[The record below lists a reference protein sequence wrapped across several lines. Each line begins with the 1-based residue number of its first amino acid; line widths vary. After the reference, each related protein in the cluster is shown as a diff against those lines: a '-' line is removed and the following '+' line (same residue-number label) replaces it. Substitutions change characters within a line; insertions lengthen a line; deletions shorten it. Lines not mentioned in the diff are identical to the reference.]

1 MKVSLSWLKEWV
13 EVTLA
18 PQALASRLTLAGF
31 EVESC
36 EPAAADFSGVVVAAL
51 LEAAPHPQA
60 DKLRVCR
67 VDVGGGQILQIV
79 CGAAN
84 ARAGLKVALAQ
95 VGASLPGGMAIKAA
109 ALRGVESQGMLC
121 SARELGMAQ
130 TSDGILELPA
140 DAPLGVDL
148 RTYLDLNDTIID
160 VSIYPNRGDAMSVQG
175 LSREVSALLR
185 QPSRRPAWQPVST
198 TSTATHG
205 LKVLAPKAA
214 PRVLTRVVE
223 GIDNTRATPVWMQER
238 LRRSGLRSIS
248 PVVDITNY
256 VMLELGQ
263 PLHAYD
269 LRQLDGAMQVRM
281 AHTGESLQLL
291 DGRQIALATDELVI
305 ADSSKAI
312 GLAGVMGGMGSS
324 MTTDTSTVLLEVA
337 YFAPSAIAGRARR
350 HGLQTDASQRF
361 ERGVDPQGQ
370 LLAME
375 RATQLLLELCGG
387 SAGPIA
393 AAVEEGVDAPRASL
407 VLRRNQLS
415 RLLGVSF
422 ADDEV
427 AQALQ
432 ALQMRVEALPEGW
445 RISPPSWRFDLAIEP
460 DLIEE
465 VARVIGLD
473 RITEVPARFPQR
485 FGKRPE
491 SLVEERVVLDT
502 LVVRGYQEAINYAF
516 CDPVIQQRLLPEMQS
531 VKLANPIAANMGV
544 MRLSLWPGLLQAA
557 LDNQRRQQDR
567 VRLFELGSVFL
578 REGTVVSEPR
588 RVAGIAL
595 GLRVPEQ
602 WADKAED
609 VGFHDVKADL
619 EALISLSNASQ
630 DFVFDSKSLPCLHPG
645 RSAAVYRDGVCIGH
659 LGELH
664 PELVKQMGFVGAPVL
679 FELDLIAATRQTVA
693 RAAQVSR
700 FPQVRRD
707 LSVTLPR
714 ETPLSA
720 LQTRVRVAAGTLL
733 RELRCFDVYQG
744 QGIESGRKSIA
755 FGLILQ
761 DNDKTLT
768 DEDADRLVAA
778 VADDLRLNLDA
789 RLRE

>member
-36 EPAAADFSGVVVAAL
+36 EPAAPPFSGVMVASVLDAQ
-51 LEAAPHPQA
+51 PHPQA

-67 VDVGGGQILQIV
+67 VDAGNGDVLQIV

-84 ARAGLKVALAQ
+84 ARAGLKVALAR
-95 VGASLPGGMAIKAA
+95 VGANLPGGLAIQAA
-109 ALRGVESQGMLC
+109 ALRGVDSQGMLC
-121 SARELGMAQ
+121 SARELGLSTQ
-130 TSDGILELPA
+130 SDGILELPL
-140 DAPLGVDL
+140 DAPVGSDL
-148 RTYLDLNDTIID
+148 RAYLDLDDTIVD

-175 LSREVSALLR
+175 LSREISALLR
-185 QPSRRPAWQPVST
+185 QPSRRPPWPTVDVS
-198 TSTATHG
+198 STAQHP
-205 LKVLAPKAA
+205 LQVLAPQAA
-214 PRVLTRVVE
+214 PRVLIRVVE
-223 GIDNTRATPVWMQER
+223 GIDNTRLTPMWMQER
-238 LRRSGLRSIS
+238 LRRAGLRTIS
-248 PVVDITNY
+248 PVVDVTNY

-269 LRQLDGAMQVRM
+269 LRCLDGALQVRM
-281 AHTGESLQLL
+281 AAAGESLQLL
-291 DGRQIALATDELVI
+291 DGRHIELAQDELVI

-324 MTTDTSTVLLEVA
+324 MTADSTTVLLEVA
-337 YFAPSAIAGRARR
+337 YFAPAAIAGRARR

-370 LLAME
+370 QLAMD
-375 RATQLLLELCGG
+375 RATALLIELCGG
-387 SAGPIA
+387 KAGPVTA
-393 AAVEEGVDAPRASL
+393 AAAEGVDDARPSL
-407 VLRRNQLS
+407 VLRRSQLS

-432 ALQMRVEALPEGW
+432 SLQMQVETVPVGFHVA
-445 RISPPSWRFDLAIEP
+445 PPSWRFDLAIEP

-473 RITEVPARFPQR
+473 RISEVPARFPQR

-491 SLVEERVVLDT
+491 SVIDERVVLDT
-502 LVVRGYQEAINYAF
+502 LVMRGYQEAINYAF
-516 CDPVIQQRLLPEMQS
+516 CDPQVQQRLLPEGQP
-531 VKLANPIAANMGV
+531 VALANPIAANLGV
-544 MRLSLWPGLLQAA
+544 MRLSLWPGLVQAA

-567 VRLFELGSVFL
+567 VRLFEVGSVFL
-578 REGTVVSEPR
+578 REDNGVSEPR
-588 RVAGIAL
+588 RIAGIAL
-595 GLRVPEQ
+595 GLRLPEQ
-602 WADKAED
+602 WADKAEA
-609 VGFHDVKADL
+609 VAFHDVKADL
-619 EALISLSNASQ
+619 EAIISLSNCLQ
-630 DFVFDSKSLPCLHPG
+630 EFVFDNVSLSCLHPG
-645 RSAAVYRDGVCIGH
+645 RSAAVYRDGLCIGH

-664 PELVKQMGFVGAPVL
+664 PELAKQLGFIGAPVL
-679 FELDLIAATRQTVA
+679 FELDLLVATRQPLV
-693 RAAQVSR
+693 RAAPVSR

-707 LSVTLPR
+707 LSVTLPVG
-714 ETPLSA
+714 TPLSA

-778 VADDLRLNLDA
+778 VADDLRATLDA